1 MEILELGSTINELV
15 ESVTLIKQRKL
26 PSLNIREKIDWK
38 KVNKTPGTYAF
49 NKRSVLFI
57 RKRGEI
63 QWG

>member
-15 ESVTLIKQRKL
+15 ESVNLIKQRKL

-38 KVNKTPGTYAF
+38 KVNKTPGTCAF